1 MGDNGDVREDLRVPD
16 SDLGKEIEQKF
27 AASEDIL
34 VSLGVCV
41 HVLGGVCV
49 WSVTS
54 LFWLVVV
61 LALTNH
67 ICLQVSVLSA
77 MGEECAVA
85 IKQMTGGKSKD
96 RTDLPRQQTPPTTS
110 L

>member
-34 VSLGVCV
+34 VSVC
-41 HVLGGVCV
+41 VCV
-49 WSVTS
+49 WSLTS

-85 IKQMTGGKSKD
+85 IKQMTGGK
-96 RTDLPRQQTPPTTS
+96 
-110 L
+110 